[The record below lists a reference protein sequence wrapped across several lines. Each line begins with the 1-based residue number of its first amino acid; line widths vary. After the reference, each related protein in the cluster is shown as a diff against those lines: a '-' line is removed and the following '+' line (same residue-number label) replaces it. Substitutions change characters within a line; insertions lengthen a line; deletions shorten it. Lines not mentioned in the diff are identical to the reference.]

1 MENYPETVRNSAVQ
15 NPSLKP
21 STTIDTVTSH
31 NGSVFHN
38 ESDLFGRNED
48 LAKIEITVLSINFVV
63 AVIGNLSVLLA
74 LSRTKKKISRMHL
87 FIKHLSLA
95 DLMVAFFQVL
105 PQLCWDVTFRFSG
118 PDFLCRIVKH
128 LQVLSMFASTYMLV
142 MMTVD
147 RYIAI
152 CHPLKTLQ
160 QPTRRSYVMIISTWV
175 FSFLLSIP
183 QYFIFSLSE
192 IKTGSDVYDCWAH
205 FIEPWGVKAYITW
218 ITLGIFLIPVV
229 ILVICYGFIC
239 YNIWK
244 NIKYKTQKNQG
255 ETASKNGL
263 ITSCVSSVTTI
274 SRAKMRTVKMTFVI
288 VLAYIVCWAP
298 FFIVQMWSVWDPTF
312 AWNDPQCISNMLTRV
327 KSAVANFMGGIM
339 AGSSNGDHLS
349 GSDLPLK
356 FPYMRPEFLGLSQ
369 DEIECSADHIAR
381 PILIPKET
389 RTLPWAT
396 GYAEVI
402 NAGKSSLNEDQACC
416 EVVVVKKTSGVPS
429 TPNKNSTAKRR
440 SSLPNGE
447 GLQLKEDAD
456 LEGLT
461 LHYWALFDGHAGSGA
476 AVVASKVLLQKITEQ
491 LQDVLDVIK
500 NTAVRPPACHGEDPD
515 TTTPNARTL
524 TRAASLRGAA
534 GAPGSPSTPP
544 TRFFTEKK
552 IQHESL
558 VVGAI
563 ENAFKEMAYMQPHL
577 LGNEFTHLEFPRRV
591 QRKELGK
598 RMLYRAFNMTGWAYK
613 TIEEDDLKFPLIYG
627 EGKKARVMAT
637 IGVTRGLGDH
647 DLKVHDS
654 NIYIKPFLSC
664 YPEVK
669 VYNLKQ
675 YEHGADDVLVLATDG
690 LWDVLSNEEVSEA
703 VTNFLVNCDPDD
715 QHRYTLAAQDLIMR
729 ARGVLKDRG
738 WRISNDRLGSGDD
751 ISVYI
756 IPLIYGNKQP

>member
-1 MENYPETVRNSAVQ
+1 
-15 NPSLKP
+15 
-21 STTIDTVTSH
+21 
-31 NGSVFHN
+31 
-38 ESDLFGRNED
+38 
-48 LAKIEITVLSINFVV
+48 
-63 AVIGNLSVLLA
+63 
-74 LSRTKKKISRMHL
+74 
-87 FIKHLSLA
+87 
-95 DLMVAFFQVL
+95 
-105 PQLCWDVTFRFSG
+105 
-118 PDFLCRIVKH
+118 
-128 LQVLSMFASTYMLV
+128 
-142 MMTVD
+142 
-147 RYIAI
+147 
-152 CHPLKTLQ
+152 
-160 QPTRRSYVMIISTWV
+160 
-175 FSFLLSIP
+175 
-183 QYFIFSLSE
+183 
-192 IKTGSDVYDCWAH
+192 
-205 FIEPWGVKAYITW
+205 
-218 ITLGIFLIPVV
+218 
-229 ILVICYGFIC
+229 
-239 YNIWK
+239 
-244 NIKYKTQKNQG
+244 
-255 ETASKNGL
+255 
-263 ITSCVSSVTTI
+263 
-274 SRAKMRTVKMTFVI
+274 
-288 VLAYIVCWAP
+288 
-298 FFIVQMWSVWDPTF
+298 
-312 AWNDPQCISNMLTRV
+312 MLTRV
-327 KSAVANFMGGIM
+327 KCAVANFMGGIM
-339 AGSSNGDHLS
+339 AGSASGDHLS
-349 GSDLPLK
+349 GSELPLK
-356 FPYMRPEFLGLSQ
+356 YPYTRPEFLGLSQ

-381 PILIPKET
+381 PILIPKDT
-389 RTLPWAT
+389 GTLPWAT

-416 EVVVVKKTSGVPS
+416 EVVVLKKNSEVSS
-429 TPNKNSTAKRR
+429 TPNKNSTANRR

-447 GLQLKEDAD
+447 GLQLEDNSD

-461 LHYWALFDGHAGSGA
+461 LHYWALFDGHAGSGV
-476 AVVASKVLLQKITEQ
+476 AVFASKVLQQKIAEQ

-500 NTAVRPPACHGEDPD
+500 NTAVRPPACHGEDPH

-563 ENAFKEMAYMQPHL
+563 ENAFKEMDAQIEHEKSIYHISGGCTALAVVFLLGKLYVGNAGDSRAIIIRNGEIIPMSSEFTPESERQRLQFLAYMQPHL
-577 LGNEFTHLEFPRRV
+577 LGNEFTHLEFARRV

-675 YEHGADDVLVLATDG
+675 YEHGVDDVLVLATDG

-703 VTNFLVNCDPDD
+703 VTNFLANCDPDD
-715 QHRYTLAAQDLIMR
+715 QHRYTVAAQDLIMR